1 MYAGVIEPPAE
12 SLESALRRLIQS
24 PPPSFDGQRCHST
37 VETEEEVDPAKQ
49 AALIRYASYTLI
61 PRFSSRRNL
70 LWCSCSLV
78 FLQYYSPPPVTSRQ
92 NIPPLHTAQEGR
104 RLLGPA
110 RARCTQPRVVEQC
123 SSSGLPQAEADIT
136 IALMQA
142 LHIRDAADCEI

>member
-1 MYAGVIEPPAE
+1 MPPAE

-37 VETEEEVDPAKQ
+37 VETEAEVDPAKQ

-61 PRFSSRRNL
+61 PRFSARRNL
-70 LWCSCSLV
+70 LRCSSLV
-78 FLQYYSPPPVTSRQ
+78 FLQYCSPNPVTSRQ

-110 RARCTQPRVVEQC
+110 RACCTQAGVVEQC
-123 SSSGLPQAEADIT
+123 
-136 IALMQA
+136 
-142 LHIRDAADCEI
+142 